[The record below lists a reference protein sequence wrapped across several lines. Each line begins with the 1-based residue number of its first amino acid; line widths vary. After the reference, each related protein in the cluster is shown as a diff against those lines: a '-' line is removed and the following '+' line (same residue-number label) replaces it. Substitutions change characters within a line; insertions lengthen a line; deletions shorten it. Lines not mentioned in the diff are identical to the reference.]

1 MTRRA
6 VGDHALV
13 AGDLTT
19 TGELLEPFG
28 DLTEEELYDVYCQ
41 QIRALAAAGADLLV
55 AETHAERAGDGSRAE
70 GCP

>member
-55 AETHAERAGDGSRAE
+55 RKP
-70 GCP
+70 C